1 MLCKMYYIVELVNK
15 RFHEVLLTLESV
27 NGLSGLSP
35 KSSVVLSTT
44 RLRQVYPPSP
54 DRRLKKMSR
63 ECANIYNLLNK
74 PLP

>member
-44 RLRQVYPPSP
+44 RRRQVYPPSP
-54 DRRLKKMSR
+54 DWRLKKMSR
-63 ECANIYNLLNK
+63 EYANIYNLLNK